1 MTHFSRFLTV
11 LLSFCVSFILFFLFT
26 ETTYAF
32 IDEFSVGFS
41 DPSVWEK
48 SFNSGV
54 ITFDA
59 THLRLTNSSLSRSF
73 PYVRTTGNIFPLTGP
88 LGVRIDFNFLSTGNF
103 GDGIAISPNSPPNG
117 TTLAP
122 NHSQYILFLVWQDK
136 PGGLRFYTTACP
148 ESNPSCS
155 RQLTQIYTF
164 GSVNYDS
171 HYIALYMDQNG
182 KYHFYLDSD
191 TNEIFTSSASQP
203 RPVSLWFGSPEPT
216 NTFDFWNSLQLEKVE
231 TGPSYPFTSPTS
243 TPTPTP
249 SPTPEPT
256 PEPLQPIIVLPG
268 LGASWDFPAILGGT
282 SGTNWS
288 IPSFVNLY
296 DNLISSLIKAGY
308 EKDKNLFVFAY
319 DWRKDLDSLA
329 TDLDDYIDS
338 LVAQEEIA
346 EGQKIDFVGHSYG
359 GLVTR
364 AYGQRVG
371 TEKINKIV
379 MAGSPHQG
387 ILDAYATW
395 EGATVWKNIWWQKA
409 ALELQTQLNQRT
421 GENRV
426 DTVRRL
432 TPGIKDVLPT
442 FDFLKKDGVILLS
455 SSLNQKNT
463 TLADLNSNIGL
474 IDSLVNVNGGNGK
487 TTDRFVKITQR
498 GWLDRTLGLWEDGK
512 PISDD
517 PFETSTEGDD
527 SVLSISSLGN
537 FTNKKTVSAD
547 HGGVVND
554 SVAIGNIFDQL
565 GLDKTKVLTNVIP
578 DQRKN
583 VFIAA
588 LRSPGS
594 VSVCDTE
601 NICDE
606 NLGIYLDEEKIF
618 LLPGYNDG
626 DLNVMVVGQGETGS
640 YRLHLGDLADDSAA
654 WETVSGK
661 LESGNQVDQYDFSI
675 EEGEIKISVQEE
687 VMQRSLDELYRQL
700 NSLWPNWDKKN
711 LFATV
716 QSGSA
721 TKNKRVMAIRQLR
734 ELLASLA
741 IKAYKERKI
750 DRVEMIMVFWK
761 ELDRH
766 AELVIGTGNST
777 KVSML
782 NANIS
787 LVGGYKVLAENL
799 LRNSTSLPAGNFYL
813 LFSRR
818 FDEAKDIRSINR
830 DLSLDKTLSARYLL
844 QTALGVR

>member
-1 MTHFSRFLTV
+1 MV
-11 LLSFCVSFILFFLFT
+11 LVTLKL
-26 ETTYAF
+26 
-32 IDEFSVGFS
+32 
-41 DPSVWEK
+41 
-48 SFNSGV
+48 
-54 ITFDA
+54 
-59 THLRLTNSSLSRSF
+59 LRLTIFVLIFLFISSRVNYVYAVQSLNEEFDSTPSSQIWTSEKNNGTIEVLGGVLKLSAPPGRTF
-73 PYVRTTGNIFPLTGP
+73 PFMYLNNAVDYLDENFIFETRLKLTGP
-88 LGVRIDFNFLSTGNF
+88 LNFGFGVNLSDVLPLNGRTADLSWSEIVFLFWPIPSGKYLLYSTPCLDTDLSCSGDSYNKDIATMSWDDWHEVRITRSGNTYTAHLDGDFVFRSKPSAKVVSQLWLGNPQRTGGVVWGNLF
-103 GDGIAISPNSPPNG
+103 ID
-117 TTLAP
+117 
-122 NHSQYILFLVWQDK
+122 YI
-136 PGGLRFYTTACP
+136 RINA
-148 ESNPSCS
+148 
-155 RQLTQIYTF
+155 
-164 GSVNYDS
+164 
-171 HYIALYMDQNG
+171 
-182 KYHFYLDSD
+182 
-191 TNEIFTSSASQP
+191 
-203 RPVSLWFGSPEPT
+203 
-216 NTFDFWNSLQLEKVE
+216 
-231 TGPSYPFTSPTS
+231 SPTPTP

-256 PEPLQPIIVLPG
+256 PEPLKPIIVLPG

-463 TLADLNSNIGL
+463 TLANLNSNIGL
-474 IDSLVNVNGGNGK
+474 IDNLVNVNGGNGK